1 MARLPIVSWIG
12 NAASVLVGKWGAVS
26 RQAET
31 AGCSRQTAYDHA
43 EKVEA
48 AVRDAAGGGP
58 SRQQLQQQVRRQAER
73 LATLEKRLAEAT
85 EFPEQEQ
92 QRFAATSV
100 QDIIRQGPRESQCWP
115 KSHPKILKDSARLPK
130 RAVFDAER
138 PLPLRRFAPNL
149 IVTVLES
156 SDARILVFRNIR
168 SNRNR
173 ASIWFRS
180 QWRFLKN
187 VWKELVR
194 VPRFPALPLI
204 SSERSKLG
212 DLLPTE
218 DAQAARAL
226 RSACVLASDV

>member
-58 SRQQLQQQVRRQAER
+58 SREQLQQQVRRQAER

-92 QRFAATSV
+92 QRFAATATAMGLSYG
-100 QDIIRQGPRESQCWP
+100 QSRE
-115 KSHPKILKDSARLPK
+115 LLG
-130 RAVFDAER
+130 
-138 PLPLRRFAPNL
+138 
-149 IVTVLES
+149 IVVK
-156 SDARILVFRNIR
+156 
-168 SNRNR
+168 
-173 ASIWFRS
+173 
-180 QWRFLKN
+180 KN
-187 VWKELVR
+187 V
-194 VPRFPALPLI
+194 PAV
-204 SSERSKLG
+204 
-212 DLLPTE
+212 
-218 DAQAARAL
+218 Q
-226 RSACVLASDV
+226 RSAGG